1 MSLAVADS
9 SKFIDALK
17 ESFSEEQAEQL
28 FQALSLVG
36 KEPLQNRPAT
46 RKEIKELEQTTRKEI
61 KELEQTTRKEIK
73 ELNLKIEESREATR
87 KEIASLKE
95 DTKRE
100 IASLKEDTKRE
111 IKGLGEDTRREIKEL
126 DRKITGL
133 EVKIAETKTE
143 TLKWTAGFLLAQTG
157 VIVALIKVLSLL

>member
-61 KELEQTTRKEIK
+61 KEL
-73 ELNLKIEESREATR
+73 NLKIEESREATR
-87 KEIASLKE
+87 KEIASLRE